1 MADENEKQSP
11 FQSSGWTIYPKAL
24 KGIVEK
30 YTGSF
35 KDMTGFTVTEIK
47 WQIRR
52 KKPVVVW
59 LGNFDGW
66 NLHCVIVTGYDKDKL
81 YFNDCSSGTKRTI
94 SITEFKNHWAQCGN
108 KALSY

>member
-24 KGIVEK
+24 KGIVKK

-47 WQIRR
+47 WQIR
-52 KKPVVVW
+52 KKSLLLCSW
-59 LGNFDGW
+59 GTLMDG
-66 NLHCVIVTGYDKDKL
+66 
-81 YFNDCSSGTKRTI
+81 I
-94 SITEFKNHWAQCGN
+94 STA
-108 KALSY
+108 